1 MLTFYFYEMTKIAF
15 TWFKRGYQI
24 SSHLPSDHYLLRPS
38 LSLPTHAD
46 PQISSSASGPKFL
59 LLHPEGSPCASLSH
73 FLLRVQ
79 TIPLISSEAK
89 VLFSSPKWSFQVA
102 FPAQTVCLLP
112 FENAGLLGASTPT
125 APDTVATY
133 PGSE

>member
-38 LSLPTHAD
+38 LSLPTHAA

-59 LLHPEGSPCASLSH
+59 LLHPEGSPCASISH

-79 TIPLISSEAK
+79 AMPLISSEAK
-89 VLFSSPKWSFQVA
+89 VLSHLPNGLSRLFSLLKLSVSFRLRMLVYWEHPLHSP
-102 FPAQTVCLLP
+102 
-112 FENAGLLGASTPT
+112 
-125 APDTVATY
+125 
-133 PGSE
+133 